1 MPIGEFCNREVV
13 IADPAT
19 PVTEAARLMRQHHVG
34 CLVVVESMTASR
46 RPVGVITDRDLVVEV
61 LAKTDTPGNL
71 SLGDLLTA
79 EAATVRSEVG
89 VFETLR
95 YMRER
100 GHRRMPVVDDAGL
113 LVGIV
118 ALDDYI
124 ALLAEEMTELAQLMD
139 VELQREGQLR
149 GQ

>member
-19 PVTEAARLMRQHHVG
+19 PVVEAARLMRQHHVG
-34 CLVVVESMTASR
+34 CLVVVESMTAAR
-46 RPVGVITDRDLVVEV
+46 RPIGLVTDRDLVIEV
-61 LAKTDTPGNL
+61 LAKTDVAENL
-71 SLGDLLTA
+71 TLGDLLTD
-79 EAATVRSEVG
+79 EVATVHSEVG

-95 YMRER
+95 YMREH
-100 GHRRMPVVDDAGL
+100 GYRRMPVIDDAGQ

-118 ALDDYI
+118 ALDDYV
-124 ALLAEEMTELAQLMD
+124 ALLAEEMTELAGLMD

-149 GQ
+149 PQ